1 MNSEH
6 ISHETMRVKVGF
18 HNVVEELVKE
28 LDAHI
33 ALIARLEA
41 RIIELE
47 QKASQGTTITDLYCR
62 DQLDK
67 LEDQIKHLEQ
77 KADAKEEKL
86 EDIHQKVDILMIA
99 GRKGYSMTD
108 LGNMVDEISKEG
120 LLDDYINEKISDHPD
135 MANEDQIR
143 EWAKDEA
150 QDVLAN
156 ASFSVTVD

>member
-1 MNSEH
+1 MNAYDALRDFALFSEKF
-6 ISHETMRVKVGF
+6 S
-18 HNVVEELVKE
+18 ELIIE
-28 LDAHI
+28 LEREMDAYV
-33 ALIARLEA
+33 ALAGRLEA
-41 RIIELE
+41 RVIELE
-47 QKASQGTTITDLYCR
+47 QKASQGTTVTDLYCR

-120 LLDDYINEKISDHPD
+120 LLDDYINERISDHPD
-135 MANEDQIR
+135 VASEDSIR
-143 EWAKDEA
+143 EWARDEA
-150 QDVLAN
+150 QEVLSN
-156 ASFSVTVD
+156 ASFDITVN

>member
-1 MNSEH
+1 MDSDNIVREVARFSN
-6 ISHETMRVKVGF
+6 GF
-18 HNVVEELVKE
+18 HTLIELLVKE

-33 ALIARLEA
+33 VLMQRLE
-41 RIIELE
+41 
-47 QKASQGTTITDLYCR
+47 
-62 DQLDK
+62 DK
-67 LEDQIKHLEQ
+67 IKHLEQ

-135 MANEDQIR
+135 VASEDSIR
-143 EWAKDEA
+143 EWARDEA
-150 QDVLAN
+150 QEVLSN
-156 ASFSVTVD
+156 ASFDITVN

>member
-1 MNSEH
+1 MNAYDALRDFALFSEKF
-6 ISHETMRVKVGF
+6 S
-18 HNVVEELVKE
+18 ELIIE
-28 LDAHI
+28 LEREMDAYV
-33 ALIARLEA
+33 ALAGRLEA
-41 RIIELE
+41 RVIELE
-47 QKASQGTTITDLYCR
+47 QKASQGTTVTDLYCR

-135 MANEDQIR
+135 VASEDSIR
-143 EWAKDEA
+143 EWARDEA
-150 QDVLAN
+150 QEVLSN
-156 ASFSVTVD
+156 ASFDITVN

>member
-1 MNSEH
+1 MDSDNIVREVARFSN
-6 ISHETMRVKVGF
+6 GF
-18 HNVVEELVKE
+18 HTLIELLVKE

-33 ALIARLEA
+33 VLMQRLE
-41 RIIELE
+41 
-47 QKASQGTTITDLYCR
+47 
-62 DQLDK
+62 DK
-67 LEDQIKHLEQ
+67 IKHLEQ

-108 LGNMVDEISKEG
+108 LGNIVDEISKEG

-135 MANEDQIR
+135 MVNEDQVR

-150 QDVLAN
+150 DDVLRN

>member
-1 MNSEH
+1 MNREH

-18 HNVVEELVKE
+18 HNVVDELVRE
-28 LDAHI
+28 LDAHT

-47 QKASQGTTITDLYCR
+47 QKASQSVSIKIDGDIGER
-62 DQLDK
+62 LD
-67 LEDQIKHLEQ
+67 DIEQ
-77 KADAKEEKL
+77 KIEALGERLDSEAHS
-86 EDIHQKVDILMIA
+86 EDD
-99 GRKGYSMTD
+99 
-108 LGNMVDEISKEG
+108 
-120 LLDDYINEKISDHPD
+120 
-135 MANEDQIR
+135 IR